1 MSGTNRNLPTSAKH
15 DLKRAVIANRTQC
28 ADATPGRMREWNQ
41 RTENQACI
49 LGILASVEL
58 VFQEADPGIMEGC
71 AV

>member
-28 ADATPGRMREWNQ
+28 ADATRMREWNQ

-58 VFQEADPGIMEGC
+58 VFQEADPIMEV
-71 AV
+71 APFEL

>member
-1 MSGTNRNLPTSAKH
+1 MSGAHRNPSDFREAR
-15 DLKRAVIANRTQC
+15 LKRAVIAYRTQC
-28 ADATPGRMREWNQ
+28 ADATRMREWNQ

-58 VFQEADPGIMEGC
+58 VFQEADPIMEGC